1 MSLSFRSELRNVYLN
16 FKTDSLLEGESQG
29 STLSRVTARA
39 LFGVNNNDQ
48 IAAAGHGMF
57 MSFGR
62 RLEY

>member
-1 MSLSFRSELRNVYLN
+1 MN

-29 STLSRVTARA
+29 SMLGRVTARA

-48 IAAAGHGMF
+48 IAAAGYGMF

-62 RLEY
+62 RLEH

>member
-1 MSLSFRSELRNVYLN
+1 MN

-29 STLSRVTARA
+29 SMLGRVTARA

-48 IAAAGHGMF
+48 IATAGYGMF

-62 RLEY
+62 RLEH